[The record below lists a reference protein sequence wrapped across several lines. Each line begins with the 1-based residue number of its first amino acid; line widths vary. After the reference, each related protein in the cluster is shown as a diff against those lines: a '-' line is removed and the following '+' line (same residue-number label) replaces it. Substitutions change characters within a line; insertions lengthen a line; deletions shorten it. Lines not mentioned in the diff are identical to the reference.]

1 MTDLLYDLTYTGP
14 EVQAIL
20 DEARKLLLGVYAT
33 QSWVLSRGYATQQ
46 WVDQQTANFVT
57 QSWVQQQGYL
67 TSAALTGYATEQWVG
82 QNFVPLSGNS
92 TIAGIISIKSQLN
105 IVNSA
110 GETNIAMFG
119 SSGQIHATNIY
130 LGGTATG
137 NLAATRAWVGEQGY
151 QANVLES
158 VKVNGSTLTIT
169 NKAVDI
175 PLANDAGTVAGVV
188 LIGDGLKTVENHLE
202 PDFDVVASMQWV
214 GQQGYMSA
222 SDIGYMAGTGSVS
235 CQDITSSDVKVQTSG
250 MTYSRTGN
258 SYTLNGNNI
267 NGRLIVNARFS
278 VTGGAIILVTV
289 TPSTEANY
297 DFGVIGFMDQDT
309 LSANDVTSDKIRN
322 NTVQVLA
329 YSSGTSAVS
338 SYIVASPGNHS
349 IEIGYVKDSSG
360 SSNQDKVTISFEVVG
375 YATEQWVGQNFVPL
389 SGNSTIAGTIS
400 IKTQLNIVNSAGET
414 NIAMFGSSGQIH
426 ATNIYLGGTATG
438 NLAATRAWV
447 GEQGYQANVLESV
460 KVNGST
466 LTITNKAVDIPL
478 ANDAGTVAGVV
489 LIGDGLKTVENHL
502 EPDFDVVAS
511 RQWVTDNFSPGGG
524 GSSTL
529 SGLTDVNISGAQNG
543 QVLTYNSSTG
553 KWVNAA
559 GGGGGGD
566 YLPLS
571 GGTMNGNIT
580 MASSYGIKYQSKNN
594 DWMLMGNAG
603 TKQLSAVLS
612 NLLDQLS
619 YYIGA
624 KITMSYNSATDSYT
638 FTTVSFPQEYH
649 GQSSGFF
656 YVNGTI
662 GYDWQYQQSVSG
674 YAEVRIDRMVFEL
687 IGSTILTP
695 VTTSGHVL
703 VFNGNGEIVDSGV
716 TLTTDQLSI
725 CTMEAARLLNAYH
738 GKRFIASTYTETVT
752 PSDILC
758 NFMLK
763 SDGMQE
769 LDKLESVVFLAGQV
783 DGSTGIKI
791 VVGVPTT
798 QSTWDAAK
806 TYIQNRYRDLNVW
819 VTADGS
825 AQISGSVKKSFF
837 SPSGTPSD
845 MGSDLWN
852 DYMYKMYSV
861 PFTVS
866 QGMTSGFTIVIE
878 GVKISDGK
886 MYEKRFN
893 IM

>member
-1 MTDLLYDLTYTGP
+1 MFGGTGQIHAMDVYIGGTASGNLAATHEWVGQQGYLTSADL
-14 EVQAIL
+14 
-20 DEARKLLLGVYAT
+20 
-33 QSWVLSRGYATQQ
+33 SGYATQQ
-46 WVDQQTANFVT
+46 WVE
-57 QSWVQQQGYL
+57 QQGYL
-67 TSAALTGYATEQWVG
+67 D
-82 QNFVPLSGNS
+82 
-92 TIAGIISIKSQLN
+92 
-105 IVNSA
+105 VNDV
-110 GETNIAMFG
+110 TYLDG
-119 SSGQIHATNIY
+119 S
-130 LGGTATG
+130 
-137 NLAATRAWVGEQGY
+137 
-151 QANVLES
+151 
-158 VKVNGSTLTIT
+158 
-169 NKAVDI
+169 
-175 PLANDAGTVAGVV
+175 
-188 LIGDGLKTVENHLE
+188 
-202 PDFDVVASMQWV
+202 
-214 GQQGYMSA
+214 
-222 SDIGYMAGTGSVS
+222 GSVS
-235 CQDITSSDVKVQTSG
+235 CQDIASSDVKVQTTG
-250 MTYSRTGN
+250 MTYYRSGN
-258 SYTLNGNNI
+258 SYTLYGNNVD
-267 NGRLIVNARFS
+267 GRLIVNARFN
-278 VTGGAIILVTV
+278 VTGGAMILVTV
-289 TPSTEANY
+289 TPSTERNY
-297 DFGVIGFMDQDT
+297 DFGVVGFMDQAT
-309 LSANDVTSDKIRN
+309 LSDNDVTSQKIIN
-322 NTVQVLA
+322 GTVPVLK
-329 YSSGTSAVS
+329 YSSGASAVS
-338 SYIVASPGNHS
+338 AYIIASPGSHS
-349 IEIGYVKDSSG
+349 IEIGYVKDSSSYG
-360 SSNQDKVTISFEVVG
+360 YDDKVTVSFKVVG
-375 YATEQWVGQNFVPL
+375 YATQSWVQAYCADFVSTTDDSIPSNTVLAGPSTGTMGTPNFRSLTQADLPSL
-389 SGNSTIAGTIS
+389 KTINNES
-400 IKTQLNIVNSAGET
+400 I
-414 NIAMFGSSGQIH
+414 FG
-426 ATNIYLGGTATG
+426 TG
-438 NLAATRAWV
+438 N
-447 GEQGYQANVLESV
+447 
-460 KVNGST
+460 
-466 LTITNKAVDIPL
+466 I
-478 ANDAGTVAGVV
+478 
-489 LIGDGLKTVENHL
+489 
-502 EPDFDVVAS
+502 DV
-511 RQWVTDNFSPGGG
+511 GGG

-529 SGLTDVNISGAQNG
+529 TGLTDVNISGAQNG

-566 YLPLS
+566 YLPIS

-687 IGSTILTP
+687 SGSTISTP

-703 VFNGNGEIVDSGV
+703 VFNGNGQIVDSGV
-716 TLTTDQLSI
+716 TLTTDQLSV
-725 CTMEAARLLNAYH
+725 CTMEAARLFNAYH

-769 LDKLESVVFLAGQV
+769 IDKLESVVFLAGQV

-791 VVGVPTT
+791 IVGVPTT

-866 QGMTSGFTIVIE
+866 QGTTSGFTIVID